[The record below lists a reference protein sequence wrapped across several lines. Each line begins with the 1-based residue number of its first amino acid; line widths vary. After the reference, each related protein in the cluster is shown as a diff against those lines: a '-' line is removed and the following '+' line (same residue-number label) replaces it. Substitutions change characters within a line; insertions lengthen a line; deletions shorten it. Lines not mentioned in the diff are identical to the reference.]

1 MVRAFTELIF
11 AEKWADA
18 IVMDPEVRNPRAI
31 RCYEK
36 CGFRKLKEIEGGQKW
51 LMELRRERR
60 GETLGVENS
69 ERVSNA
75 RVKPF
80 VNVYAIWRTFVKS
93 FDTFTNALFGHFQPF
108 SNRSEKCTFTNG
120 FERKN

>member
-93 FDTFTNALFGHFQPF
+93 FDTFTNALFGHFRLF
-108 SNRSEKCTFTNG
+108 SKRS
-120 FERKN
+120 